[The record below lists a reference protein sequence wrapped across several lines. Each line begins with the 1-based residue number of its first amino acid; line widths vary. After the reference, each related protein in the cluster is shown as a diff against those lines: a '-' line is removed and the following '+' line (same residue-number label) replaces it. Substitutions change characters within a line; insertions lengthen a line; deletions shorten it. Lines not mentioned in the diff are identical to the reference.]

1 MSDRP
6 RRAAAKR
13 AASRK
18 PAGKVIGKVIGK
30 VAGRTGGK
38 LSGKAARK
46 TAAPAAKALAA
57 KALVAKAPPLKIDLI
72 VEDAGW
78 LKALALP
85 DEASLARRLRAAAR
99 RAVAVALADRWR
111 GSAVGL
117 DCCLVLGSD
126 ARVRGLNR
134 DYRGKDKPT
143 NVLSFAALDGGRPPR
158 NQPWSLGD
166 VILALG
172 TCRKEARAQGKSLE
186 QHLLHLVIHG
196 VLHLLG
202 YDHEA
207 DAEAERMEGL
217 EIAALKRLGIDNPYL
232 TM

>member
-6 RRAAAKR
+6 RRAAA
-13 AASRK
+13 
-18 PAGKVIGKVIGK
+18 
-30 VAGRTGGK
+30 
-38 LSGKAARK
+38 
-46 TAAPAAKALAA
+46 APAAAKPTRPPAGRRKAAA
-57 KALVAKAPPLKIDLI
+57 KSTAAKEAAGSAKAPSLKIDVI
-72 VEDAGW
+72 VENAGW
-78 LKALALP
+78 LKALALA
-85 DEASLARRLRAAAR
+85 DEASLARRLRSVAR
-99 RAVAVALADRWR
+99 RALAAAWADRWR

-117 DCCLVLGSD
+117 DCCLVLSSD
-126 ARVRGLNR
+126 ARVRRLNR

-158 NQPWSLGD
+158 SQPWSLGD
-166 VILALG
+166 VILALD
-172 TCRKEARAQGKSLE
+172 TCRREARAQGKSLDR
-186 QHLLHLVIHG
+186 HLAHLVIHG